1 MGIPH
6 RKKEETI
13 EYYEIIK
20 DLILWSWDRYLAT
33 KDNNFF
39 IVGYDG
45 RQPKIVNDKLAKLE
59 KTLQDE
65 YFIEVNDRD
74 FNKKIEKWMKIDNL
88 QTKYTIINMILDRM
102 WLGFPDSQMNVR
114 AAYINK
120 LNKLGFKMPLI
131 NSVIGDAEEIL
142 RIREELKGI
151 ITQINII
158 KDELKTDA
166 VVEHRSLNLQ
176 LKMMSKAMEF
186 GFQLNSKELT
196 VSEWIEL
203 CKELKTLAAKN

>member
-1 MGIPH
+1 MGVPY
-6 RKKEETI
+6 RNKRETI
-13 EYYEIIK
+13 EYYESIK
-20 DLILWSWDRYLAT
+20 ELILWSWDRYLAT

-45 RQPKIVNDKLAKLE
+45 RQPRVVNEKLDKLE
-59 KTLQDE
+59 KKLQDE
-65 YFIEVNDRD
+65 YFIEVDDRD

-88 QTKYTIINMILDRM
+88 QTKYTVVNMILDRM
-102 WLGFPDSQMNVR
+102 WLGFPDSQMDVR
-114 AAYINK
+114 AAYIQK

-151 ITQINII
+151 ITQIKII

>member
-1 MGIPH
+1 MGVPY
-6 RKKEETI
+6 RNKRETI
-13 EYYEIIK
+13 EYYESIK
-20 DLILWSWDRYLAT
+20 ELILWSWDRYLAT

-45 RQPKIVNDKLAKLE
+45 RQPRVVNEKLANLE
-59 KTLQDE
+59 RKLQDE
-65 YFIEVNDRD
+65 YFIEVDDRD

-88 QTKYTIINMILDRM
+88 QTKYTVVNMILDRM
-102 WLGFPDSQMNVR
+102 WLGFPDSQMDIR
-114 AAYINK
+114 AAYIQK

-151 ITQINII
+151 ITQIKII

-186 GFQLNSKELT
+186 GFQLNPKELT

>member
-1 MGIPH
+1 MGVPY
-6 RKKEETI
+6 RNKRETI
-13 EYYEIIK
+13 EYYESIK
-20 DLILWSWDRYLAT
+20 ELILWSWDRYLAT

-45 RQPKIVNDKLAKLE
+45 RQPRVVNEKLANLE
-59 KTLQDE
+59 KKLQDE
-65 YFIEVNDRD
+65 YFVEVDDRD

-88 QTKYTIINMILDRM
+88 QTKYTVVNMILDRM
-102 WLGFPDSQMNVR
+102 WLGFPDSQMDVR
-114 AAYINK
+114 GEYINK
-120 LNKLGFKMPLI
+120 LNKLGFKMPMI
-131 NSVIGDAEEIL
+131 NSVYGDAQEIL

-151 ITQINII
+151 ITQIKII

-186 GFQLNSKELT
+186 GFQLNPKELT

>member
-13 EYYEIIK
+13 EYYESIK

-45 RQPKIVNDKLAKLE
+45 RQPKIVNEKLTKLE

-65 YFIEVNDRD
+65 YFIEIDDRD

-88 QTKYTIINMILDRM
+88 QTKYTIVNMILDRM
-102 WLGFPDSQMNVR
+102 WIGFPDNQMDVR
-114 AAYINK
+114 ADYINK

-131 NSVIGDAEEIL
+131 NSVIGDTEEIL

-166 VVEHRSLNLQ
+166 IVEHRSLNLQ
-176 LKMMSKAMEF
+176 LKMMSKAMDF

-203 CKELKTLAAKN
+203 CKELKTLSQKN

>member
-1 MGIPH
+1 MGVPY
-6 RKKEETI
+6 RNKRETI
-13 EYYEIIK
+13 EYYESIK
-20 DLILWSWDRYLAT
+20 ELILWSWDRYLAT

-45 RQPKIVNDKLAKLE
+45 RQPRVVNEKLANLE
-59 KTLQDE
+59 KKLQDE
-65 YFIEVNDRD
+65 YFIEVDDRD

-88 QTKYTIINMILDRM
+88 QTKYTVVNMILDRM
-102 WLGFPDSQMNVR
+102 WLGFPDSQINIR
-114 AAYINK
+114 AAYIQK

-151 ITQINII
+151 ITQIKII

-176 LKMMSKAMEF
+176 LKMMSKAMDF
-186 GFQLNSKELT
+186 GFQLNPKELT

-203 CKELKTLAAKN
+203 CKELKTLSQKN

>member
-1 MGIPH
+1 
-6 RKKEETI
+6 
-13 EYYEIIK
+13 
-20 DLILWSWDRYLAT
+20 
-33 KDNNFF
+33 
-39 IVGYDG
+39 
-45 RQPKIVNDKLAKLE
+45 
-59 KTLQDE
+59 
-65 YFIEVNDRD
+65 
-74 FNKKIEKWMKIDNL
+74 
-88 QTKYTIINMILDRM
+88 
-102 WLGFPDSQMNVR
+102 
-114 AAYINK
+114 
-120 LNKLGFKMPLI
+120 MPLI

-203 CKELKTLAAKN
+203 CKELKNLAANN

>member
-1 MGIPH
+1 MGVPY
-6 RKKEETI
+6 RNKQETI
-13 EYYEIIK
+13 EYYESIK
-20 DLILWSWDRYLAT
+20 ELILWSWDRYLAT

-45 RQPKIVNDKLAKLE
+45 RQPKITNEKLLKLE
-59 KTLQDE
+59 RQLQDE
-65 YFIEVNDRD
+65 YFLEVNDRD

-88 QTKYTIINMILDRM
+88 QTKYTIVNMILDRM
-102 WLGFPDSQMNVR
+102 WLGFPDSQMDVR
-114 AAYINK
+114 AAYIQK
-120 LNKLGFKMPLI
+120 INKLGFKMPLI
-131 NSVIGDAEEIL
+131 NTVIGDTEEIL

-151 ITQINII
+151 ITQIKII

-176 LKMMSKAMEF
+176 LKMMSKAMDF
-186 GFQLNSKELT
+186 GFQLNPKELT

-203 CKELKTLAAKN
+203 CKELKNLSQKN

>member
-1 MGIPH
+1 MKLFKK
-6 RKKEETI
+6 KKEETI
-13 EYYEIIK
+13 QYYESIK
-20 DLILWSWDRYLAT
+20 ELILWSWDRYLAT

-45 RQPKIVNDKLAKLE
+45 RQPKIVNDKLTKLE
-59 KTLQDE
+59 KHLQDE
-65 YFIEVNDRD
+65 YFIEVDDRD

-88 QTKYTIINMILDRM
+88 QTKYTVINMILDRM
-102 WLGFPDSQMNVR
+102 WLGFPDSQMDVR

-131 NSVIGDAEEIL
+131 NTVIGDAEEIL

-166 VVEHRSLNLQ
+166 VVETRSLNLQ

-186 GFQLNSKELT
+186 GFQLNPKELT
-196 VSEWIEL
+196 VAEWIEL
-203 CKELKTLAAKN
+203 CKELKNIKPKE

>member
-1 MGIPH
+1 MGVPY
-6 RKKEETI
+6 RNKRETI
-13 EYYEIIK
+13 EYYESIK
-20 DLILWSWDRYLAT
+20 ELILWSWDRYLAT

-45 RQPKIVNDKLAKLE
+45 RQPRVVNEKLANLE
-59 KTLQDE
+59 KKLQDE
-65 YFIEVNDRD
+65 YFIEVDDRD

-88 QTKYTIINMILDRM
+88 QTKYTVVNMILDRM
-102 WLGFPDSQMNVR
+102 WLGFPDTQMDVR
-114 AAYINK
+114 AAYIQK

-151 ITQINII
+151 ITQIKII

-186 GFQLNSKELT
+186 GFQLNPKELT

-203 CKELKTLAAKN
+203 CKELKTLSQKN

>member
-1 MGIPH
+1 MGVPY
-6 RKKEETI
+6 RNKRETI
-13 EYYEIIK
+13 EYYESIK
-20 DLILWSWDRYLAT
+20 ELILWSWDRYLAT

-45 RQPKIVNDKLAKLE
+45 RQPRVVNEKLANLE
-59 KTLQDE
+59 KKLQDE
-65 YFIEVNDRD
+65 YFIEVDDRD

-88 QTKYTIINMILDRM
+88 QTKYTVVNMILDRM
-102 WLGFPDSQMNVR
+102 WLGFPDSQMDVR
-114 AAYINK
+114 AAYIQK

-142 RIREELKGI
+142 RIREELNGI
-151 ITQINII
+151 ITQIKII

-176 LKMMSKAMEF
+176 LKMMSKAMDF
-186 GFQLNSKELT
+186 GFQLNPKELT

>member
-13 EYYEIIK
+13 EYYESIK

-45 RQPKIVNDKLAKLE
+45 RQPRIVNEKLTKLE

-65 YFIEVNDRD
+65 YFIEIDDRD

-88 QTKYTIINMILDRM
+88 QTKYTIVNMILDRM
-102 WLGFPDSQMNVR
+102 WIGFPDNQMDVR
-114 AAYINK
+114 ANYINK

-131 NSVIGDAEEIL
+131 NSVIGDTEEIL

-166 VVEHRSLNLQ
+166 IVEHRSLNLQ
-176 LKMMSKAMEF
+176 LKMMSKAMDF

-203 CKELKTLAAKN
+203 CKELKTLSQKN

>member
-13 EYYEIIK
+13 VYYESIK
-20 DLILWSWDRYLAT
+20 DLILWAWDRYLAT

-45 RQPKIVNDKLAKLE
+45 RQPRIVNEKLTKLE

-65 YFIEVNDRD
+65 YFIEIDDRD

-88 QTKYTIINMILDRM
+88 QTKYTIVNMILDRM
-102 WLGFPDSQMNVR
+102 WIGFPDNQMDVR
-114 AAYINK
+114 ADYINK

-131 NSVIGDAEEIL
+131 NSVIGDTEEIL

-166 VVEHRSLNLQ
+166 IVEHRSLNLQ
-176 LKMMSKAMEF
+176 LKMMSKAMDF

-203 CKELKTLAAKN
+203 CKELKTLSQKN

>member
-13 EYYEIIK
+13 EYYESIK

-45 RQPKIVNDKLAKLE
+45 RQPKIVNDKLTKLE

-65 YFIEVNDRD
+65 YFIEIDDRD

-102 WLGFPDSQMNVR
+102 WIGFPDNQMDVR
-114 AAYINK
+114 AEYINK
-120 LNKLGFKMPLI
+120 LSKLGFKIPLI

-176 LKMMSKAMEF
+176 LKMMSKAMDF

-203 CKELKTLAAKN
+203 CKELKTLSQKN

>member
-1 MGIPH
+1 MGVPY
-6 RKKEETI
+6 RNKRETI
-13 EYYEIIK
+13 EYYESIK
-20 DLILWSWDRYLAT
+20 ELILWSWDRYLAT

-45 RQPKIVNDKLAKLE
+45 RQPRVVNEKLANLE
-59 KTLQDE
+59 KKLQDE
-65 YFIEVNDRD
+65 YFIEVDDRD

-88 QTKYTIINMILDRM
+88 QTKYTVVNMILDRM
-102 WLGFPDSQMNVR
+102 WLGFPDSQMDVR
-114 AAYINK
+114 AAYIQK

-151 ITQINII
+151 ITQIKII

-186 GFQLNSKELT
+186 GFQLNPKELT

>member
-1 MGIPH
+1 MGVPY
-6 RKKEETI
+6 RNKRETI
-13 EYYEIIK
+13 EYYESIK
-20 DLILWSWDRYLAT
+20 ELILWSWDRYLAT

-45 RQPKIVNDKLAKLE
+45 RQPRVVNEKLANLE
-59 KTLQDE
+59 KKLQDE
-65 YFIEVNDRD
+65 YFIEVDDRD

-88 QTKYTIINMILDRM
+88 QTKYTVVNMILDRM
-102 WLGFPDSQMNVR
+102 WLGFPDSQMDVR
-114 AAYINK
+114 AAYIQK

-151 ITQINII
+151 ITQIKII

-176 LKMMSKAMEF
+176 LKMMSKAMDF
-186 GFQLNSKELT
+186 GFQLNPKELT

-203 CKELKTLAAKN
+203 CKELKTLSQKN

>member
-13 EYYEIIK
+13 EYYESIK

-45 RQPKIVNDKLAKLE
+45 RQPRIVNEKLTKLE

-65 YFIEVNDRD
+65 YFIEIDDRD

-88 QTKYTIINMILDRM
+88 QTKYTIVNMILDRM
-102 WLGFPDSQMNVR
+102 WIGFPDNQMDVR
-114 AAYINK
+114 ADYINK

-131 NSVIGDAEEIL
+131 NSVIGDTEEIL

-166 VVEHRSLNLQ
+166 IVEHRSLNLQ
-176 LKMMSKAMEF
+176 LKMMSKAMDF

-203 CKELKTLAAKN
+203 CKELKTLSQKN

>member
-1 MGIPH
+1 MGVPY
-6 RKKEETI
+6 RNKRETI
-13 EYYEIIK
+13 EYYESIK
-20 DLILWSWDRYLAT
+20 ELILWSWDRYLAT

-45 RQPKIVNDKLAKLE
+45 RQPRVVNEKLANLE
-59 KTLQDE
+59 KKLQDE
-65 YFIEVNDRD
+65 YFIEVDDRD

-88 QTKYTIINMILDRM
+88 QTKYTVVNMILDRM
-102 WLGFPDSQMNVR
+102 WLGFPDSQMDVR
-114 AAYINK
+114 AAYIQK

-142 RIREELKGI
+142 RIREELNGI
-151 ITQINII
+151 ITQIKII

-186 GFQLNSKELT
+186 GFQLNPKELT

>member
-13 EYYEIIK
+13 EYYESIK
-20 DLILWSWDRYLAT
+20 DLILWAWDRYLAT

-45 RQPKIVNDKLAKLE
+45 RQPRIVNEKLTKLE

-65 YFIEVNDRD
+65 YFIEIDDRD

-88 QTKYTIINMILDRM
+88 QTKYTIVNMILDRM
-102 WLGFPDSQMNVR
+102 WIGFPDNQMDVR
-114 AAYINK
+114 ADYINK

-131 NSVIGDAEEIL
+131 NSVIGDTEEIL

-166 VVEHRSLNLQ
+166 IVEHRSLNLQ
-176 LKMMSKAMEF
+176 LKMMSKAMDF

-203 CKELKTLAAKN
+203 CKELKTLSQKN

>member
-1 MGIPH
+1 MGVPH
-6 RKKEETI
+6 RNKRETI
-13 EYYEIIK
+13 EYYESIK
-20 DLILWSWDRYLAT
+20 ELILWSWDRYLAT

-45 RQPKIVNDKLAKLE
+45 RQPRVVNEKLANLE
-59 KTLQDE
+59 KKLQDE
-65 YFIEVNDRD
+65 YFIEVDDRD

-88 QTKYTIINMILDRM
+88 QTKYTVVNMILDRM
-102 WLGFPDSQMNVR
+102 WLGFPDSQMDVR
-114 AAYINK
+114 AAYIQK

-151 ITQINII
+151 ITQIKII

-186 GFQLNSKELT
+186 GFQLNPKELT

>member
-1 MGIPH
+1 MGVPY
-6 RKKEETI
+6 RNKREAI
-13 EYYEIIK
+13 EYYESIK
-20 DLILWSWDRYLAT
+20 ELILWSWDRYLAT

-45 RQPKIVNDKLAKLE
+45 RQPRVVNEKLANLE
-59 KTLQDE
+59 KKLQDE
-65 YFIEVNDRD
+65 YFIEVDDRD

-88 QTKYTIINMILDRM
+88 QTKYTVVNMILDRM
-102 WLGFPDSQMNVR
+102 WLGFPDSQMDIR
-114 AAYINK
+114 AAYIQK

-131 NSVIGDAEEIL
+131 NSVIGDTEEIL

-151 ITQINII
+151 ITQIKII
-158 KDELKTDA
+158 NDELKTDA

-186 GFQLNSKELT
+186 GFQLNPKELT

-203 CKELKTLAAKN
+203 CKELKTLSQKN

>member
-1 MGIPH
+1 MGVPY
-6 RKKEETI
+6 RNKRETI
-13 EYYEIIK
+13 EYYESIK
-20 DLILWSWDRYLAT
+20 ELILWSWDRYLAT

-45 RQPKIVNDKLAKLE
+45 RQPRVVNEKLANLE
-59 KTLQDE
+59 KKLQDE
-65 YFIEVNDRD
+65 YFIEVDDRD

-88 QTKYTIINMILDRM
+88 QTKYTVVNMILDRM
-102 WLGFPDSQMNVR
+102 WLGFPDSQMDVR
-114 AAYINK
+114 AAYIQK

-151 ITQINII
+151 ITQIKII

-186 GFQLNSKELT
+186 GFQLNPKELT

-203 CKELKTLAAKN
+203 CKELKTLASKN

>member
-13 EYYEIIK
+13 EYYESIK

-45 RQPKIVNDKLAKLE
+45 RQPKIVNEKLTKLE
-59 KTLQDE
+59 KALQDE
-65 YFIEVNDRD
+65 YFIEIDDRD

-88 QTKYTIINMILDRM
+88 QTKYTIVNMVLDRM
-102 WLGFPDSQMNVR
+102 WIGFPDNQMDVR
-114 AAYINK
+114 ADYINK

-131 NSVIGDAEEIL
+131 NSVIGDTEEIL

-166 VVEHRSLNLQ
+166 IVEHRSLNLQ
-176 LKMMSKAMEF
+176 LKMMSKAMDF

-203 CKELKTLAAKN
+203 CKELKTLSQKN

>member
-1 MGIPH
+1 MGVPY
-6 RKKEETI
+6 RNKRETI
-13 EYYEIIK
+13 EYYESIK
-20 DLILWSWDRYLAT
+20 ELILWSWDRYLAT

-45 RQPKIVNDKLAKLE
+45 RQPRVVNEKLANLE
-59 KTLQDE
+59 KKLQDE
-65 YFIEVNDRD
+65 YFIEVDDRD

-88 QTKYTIINMILDRM
+88 QTKYTVVNMILDRM
-102 WLGFPDSQMNVR
+102 WLGFPDSQMDIR
-114 AAYINK
+114 AAYIQK

-151 ITQINII
+151 ITQIKII

-186 GFQLNSKELT
+186 GFQLNPKELT

>member
-1 MGIPH
+1 MGIPYKN
-6 RKKEETI
+6 KKETI
-13 EYYEIIK
+13 EYYESIN

-45 RQPKIVNDKLAKLE
+45 RQTKIVSDKLTNLE
-59 KTLQDE
+59 KHLQDE
-65 YFIEVNDRD
+65 YFIAVDDRD

-88 QTKYTIINMILDRM
+88 QTKYVIVNMILDRM
-102 WLGFPDSQMNVR
+102 WIGFPDSQMDIR
-114 AAYINK
+114 AEYINK

-131 NSVIGDAEEIL
+131 NTTIGDAEEIL

-151 ITQINII
+151 ITQIKII

-176 LKMMSKAMEF
+176 LKMMSKAMDF

-203 CKELKTLAAKN
+203 CKELKTLSQKN

>member
-1 MGIPH
+1 MGVPY
-6 RKKEETI
+6 RNKLETI
-13 EYYEIIK
+13 EYYESIK
-20 DLILWSWDRYLAT
+20 ELILWSWDRYLAT

-45 RQPKIVNDKLAKLE
+45 RQPRVVNEKLANLE
-59 KTLQDE
+59 KKLQDE
-65 YFIEVNDRD
+65 YFIEVDDRD

-88 QTKYTIINMILDRM
+88 QTKYTVVNMILDRM
-102 WLGFPDSQMNVR
+102 WLGFPDSQMDVR
-114 AAYINK
+114 AAYIQK

-151 ITQINII
+151 ITQIKII

-186 GFQLNSKELT
+186 GFQLNPKELT

-203 CKELKTLAAKN
+203 CKELKTLSQKN

>member
-1 MGIPH
+1 MGVPY
-6 RKKEETI
+6 RNKRETI
-13 EYYEIIK
+13 EYYESIK
-20 DLILWSWDRYLAT
+20 ELILWSWDRYLAT

-45 RQPKIVNDKLAKLE
+45 RQPRVVNEKLANLE
-59 KTLQDE
+59 KKLQDE
-65 YFIEVNDRD
+65 YFIEVDDRD

-88 QTKYTIINMILDRM
+88 QTKYTVVNMILDRM
-102 WLGFPDSQMNVR
+102 WLGFPDSQMDVR
-114 AAYINK
+114 AAYIQK

-151 ITQINII
+151 ITQIKII

-186 GFQLNSKELT
+186 GFQLNPKELT

-203 CKELKTLAAKN
+203 CKELKTLSQKN

>member
-1 MGIPH
+1 MGVPY
-6 RKKEETI
+6 RNKRETI
-13 EYYEIIK
+13 EYYESIK
-20 DLILWSWDRYLAT
+20 ELILWSWDRYLAT

-45 RQPKIVNDKLAKLE
+45 RQPRVVNEKLANLE
-59 KTLQDE
+59 KKLQDE
-65 YFIEVNDRD
+65 YFIEVDDRD

-102 WLGFPDSQMNVR
+102 WVGFPDSKMDIR
-114 AAYINK
+114 AAYIQK

-151 ITQINII
+151 ITQIKII

-186 GFQLNSKELT
+186 GFQLNPKELT

-203 CKELKTLAAKN
+203 CKELKTLSQKN

>member
-1 MGIPH
+1 MGVPY
-6 RKKEETI
+6 RNKRETI
-13 EYYEIIK
+13 EYYESIK
-20 DLILWSWDRYLAT
+20 ELILWSWDRYLAT

-45 RQPKIVNDKLAKLE
+45 RQPRVVNEKLANLE
-59 KTLQDE
+59 KKLQDE
-65 YFIEVNDRD
+65 YFIEVDDRD

-88 QTKYTIINMILDRM
+88 QTKYTVVNMILDRM
-102 WLGFPDSQMNVR
+102 WLGFPDSQMDVR
-114 AAYINK
+114 AAYIQK

-151 ITQINII
+151 ITQIKII

-186 GFQLNSKELT
+186 GFQLNPKELT

-203 CKELKTLAAKN
+203 CKELKTLAQKN

>member
-1 MGIPH
+1 MGVPY
-6 RKKEETI
+6 RNKRETI
-13 EYYEIIK
+13 EYYESIK
-20 DLILWSWDRYLAT
+20 ELILWSWDRYLAT

-45 RQPKIVNDKLAKLE
+45 RQPRVVNEKLANLE
-59 KTLQDE
+59 KKLQDE
-65 YFIEVNDRD
+65 YFIEVDDRD

-88 QTKYTIINMILDRM
+88 QTKYTVVNMILDRM
-102 WLGFPDSQMNVR
+102 WIGFPDNQMDIR
-114 AAYINK
+114 GEYIHK
-120 LNKLGFKMPLI
+120 LNKLGFKMPMI

-151 ITQINII
+151 ITQIKII

-186 GFQLNSKELT
+186 GFQLNPKELT

>member
-1 MGIPH
+1 MGIPY

-13 EYYEIIK
+13 EYYESIK

-45 RQPKIVNDKLAKLE
+45 RQPKIVNEKLTKLE

-65 YFIEVNDRD
+65 YFIEIDDRD

-88 QTKYTIINMILDRM
+88 QTKYTIVNMILDRM
-102 WLGFPDSQMNVR
+102 WIGFPDNQMDVR
-114 AAYINK
+114 ADYINK

-131 NSVIGDAEEIL
+131 NSVIGDTEEIL

-166 VVEHRSLNLQ
+166 IVEHRSLNLQ

-203 CKELKTLAAKN
+203 CKELKTLSQKN

>member
-1 MGIPH
+1 MGVPY
-6 RKKEETI
+6 RNKRETI
-13 EYYEIIK
+13 EYYESIK
-20 DLILWSWDRYLAT
+20 ELILWSWDRYLAT

-45 RQPKIVNDKLAKLE
+45 RQPRVVNEKLANLE
-59 KTLQDE
+59 KKLQDE
-65 YFIEVNDRD
+65 YFIEVDDRD

-88 QTKYTIINMILDRM
+88 QTKYTVVNMILDRM
-102 WLGFPDSQMNVR
+102 WLGFPDSQMDIR
-114 AAYINK
+114 AAYIQK

-151 ITQINII
+151 ITQIKII

-186 GFQLNSKELT
+186 GFQLNPKELT

-203 CKELKTLAAKN
+203 CKELKTLSQKN

>member
-13 EYYEIIK
+13 QYYESIK

-45 RQPKIVNDKLAKLE
+45 RQPKIVNEKLAKLE

-102 WLGFPDSQMNVR
+102 WIGFPDSQMDVR
-114 AAYINK
+114 ASYINK

>member
-1 MGIPH
+1 MGVPY
-6 RKKEETI
+6 RNKRETI
-13 EYYEIIK
+13 EYYESIK
-20 DLILWSWDRYLAT
+20 ELILWSWDRYLAT

-45 RQPKIVNDKLAKLE
+45 RQPRVVNEKLANLE
-59 KTLQDE
+59 KKLQDE
-65 YFIEVNDRD
+65 YFIEVDDRD

-88 QTKYTIINMILDRM
+88 QTKYTVVNMILDRM
-102 WLGFPDSQMNVR
+102 WLGFPDSQMDVR
-114 AAYINK
+114 AAYIQK

-151 ITQINII
+151 ITQIKII

-176 LKMMSKAMEF
+176 LKMMSKAMDF
-186 GFQLNSKELT
+186 GFQLNPKELT

>member
-1 MGIPH
+1 MGVPY
-6 RKKEETI
+6 RNKRETI
-13 EYYEIIK
+13 EYYESIK
-20 DLILWSWDRYLAT
+20 ELILWSWDRYLAT

-45 RQPKIVNDKLAKLE
+45 RQPRVVNEKLAKLE
-59 KTLQDE
+59 KQLQDE
-65 YFIEVNDRD
+65 YFIEVDDRD

-88 QTKYTIINMILDRM
+88 QTKYTVVNMILDRM
-102 WLGFPDSQMNVR
+102 WIGFPDNQMDVR
-114 AAYINK
+114 AEYINK
-120 LNKLGFKMPLI
+120 LNKLGFKMPLV
-131 NSVIGDAEEIL
+131 NSVIGDTEEIL

-151 ITQINII
+151 ITQIKII

-176 LKMMSKAMEF
+176 LKMISKAMEF
-186 GFQLNSKELT
+186 GFQLNPKELT

-203 CKELKTLAAKN
+203 CKELKTLSQKN

>member
-1 MGIPH
+1 MGVPY
-6 RKKEETI
+6 RNKRETI
-13 EYYEIIK
+13 EYYESIK
-20 DLILWSWDRYLAT
+20 ELILWSWDRYLAT

-45 RQPKIVNDKLAKLE
+45 RQPKVVNEKLAKLE
-59 KTLQDE
+59 KRLQDE
-65 YFIEVNDRD
+65 YFIEVDDRD

-88 QTKYTIINMILDRM
+88 QTKYTVVNMILDRM
-102 WLGFPDSQMNVR
+102 WLGFPDSQMDVR
-114 AAYINK
+114 AAYIQK

-151 ITQINII
+151 ITQIKII

-186 GFQLNSKELT
+186 GFQLNPKELT